1 MMARTFGNDDLRNLQ
16 STTTRQY
23 SILVHLLTVKSVTE
37 TAHHFETSQPAV
49 SRLLA
54 EMRLRFCDGLLVSSG
69 ERMVITD
76 RGRAIRAELSAI
88 LDRLSCLIE
97 TTDSFEPEAA
107 DVTFTLGFADSNMV
121 SLIPLLVGAITGSA
135 AKIKL
140 QLRTLDASLDVVR
153 ALENRDLDAVVD
165 CVTKHTRD
173 SYETLRYSSLGTDDV
188 VLLARKDHAVIA
200 SPPQTSA
207 EYLALKH
214 VAPYPVASFE
224 LGPIDGTLRALKS
237 ARHISCFIPEYSLIP
252 NVLIGSDLVFT
263 TCRRFA
269 EDYAKHLPLAVVPAP
284 DFFPKMEFRML
295 WHEVTQS
302 NPATIWLRRQI
313 QSAAKAGNFEF

>member
-1 MMARTFGNDDLRNLQ
+1 MILPQISTLDCLRCASPPLFMETPSSRT
-16 STTTRQY
+16 S
-23 SILVHLLTVKSVTE
+23 
-37 TAHHFETSQPAV
+37 A
-49 SRLLA
+49 LA
-54 EMRLRFCDGLLVSSG
+54 E
-69 ERMVITD
+69 
-76 RGRAIRAELSAI
+76 
-88 LDRLSCLIE
+88 
-97 TTDSFEPEAA
+97 
-107 DVTFTLGFADSNMV
+107 
-121 SLIPLLVGAITGSA
+121 
-135 AKIKL
+135 
-140 QLRTLDASLDVVR
+140 
-153 ALENRDLDAVVD
+153 
-165 CVTKHTRD
+165 
-173 SYETLRYSSLGTDDV
+173 
-188 VLLARKDHAVIA
+188 AVIA